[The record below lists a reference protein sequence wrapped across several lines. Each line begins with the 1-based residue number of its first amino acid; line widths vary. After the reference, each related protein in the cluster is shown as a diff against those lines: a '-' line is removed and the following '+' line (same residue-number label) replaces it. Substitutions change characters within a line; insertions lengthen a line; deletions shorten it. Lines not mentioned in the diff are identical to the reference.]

1 VPLEGFERERIDLSD
16 GLAPSGI
23 GLDAALAEVVEEHLA
38 QDRAG
43 GIAGA
48 EHENVQGHS
57 VFLVRQGWPWQQFS
71 VR

>member
-1 VPLEGFERERIDLSD
+1 
-16 GLAPSGI
+16 
-23 GLDAALAEVVEEHLA
+23 VVEEHLA

-57 VFLVRQGWPWQQFS
+57 VFLVKQGWPWQQFS
-71 VR
+71 AR